1 MTPRNRAQ
9 KPVLYALST
18 CIWCKRTKELLN
30 HAGIEYKVY
39 DVDILTGDERAAAL
53 AEMRKHNPEGSF
65 PTLVCGDKV
74 ILGFNEDRIR
84 EVLGI

>member
-18 CIWCKRTKELLN
+18 CIWCRRTKELLN
-30 HAGIEYKVY
+30 NAGIDYKVY
-39 DVDILTGDERAAAL
+39 DVDILTGDERAAVL
-53 AEMRKHNPEGSF
+53 SEMRKYNPDGSF

-74 ILGFNEDRIR
+74 VSGYDEDEIKKA
-84 EVLGI
+84 LGI